1 MSNDLMSIVE
11 EFIDNCSSNNL
22 KLLEKVSTFLK
33 EKNIVLSEQ
42 EIEILIMHSE
52 KLAKNLNSIIRHNRE
67 AIDKNEIFNIT
78 NDYNSLI
85 ILESYCNLKGL
96 TNDNCLEKTTC
107 QKLLTLKEEQNLFAR
122 FHSGDNEAK
131 ITLIN
136 YNKRLVHFVA
146 NKYIN
151 LGVEIDDLVQ
161 EGMEGLLKAINYYD
175 YKRGFKFSTY
185 AMYWIKQTILKSIQS
200 YGRLIKVPVSQAN
213 KLIEYNK
220 AKFKLG
226 NTLGYNP
233 SRQELASYMNVS
245 VEEIKKYEKLSY
257 NVISLDKNFS
267 EDDEEST
274 LKDVIADPIN
284 HFAEL
289 EKEMIHE
296 KIIVSLR
303 DLLSEKSF
311 LVVALRNGF
320 DDENPKTL
328 EEVGVIFGVS
338 RERIRQIEIKAL
350 HLIKKDATIMSALTK
365 MDYKGK
371 PRKSTKNI
379 FQLLNGFSVNAI
391 VKAVNSLN
399 IEEQKIIHDRFGKN
413 LNETNEVSDNI
424 LITIYNTILPKLERI
439 MGFKLIKEDTLILP
453 NKFKS
458 LPELFSNYSE
468 EQIREGIA
476 SLNIRQQQLLK
487 NRYGESLTENR
498 PITFK
503 DKNTIYSNII
513 PKIKAYLKEKYEK
526 KGEYKFKIP
535 KEIILTKQVES
546 KLLEVINADYF
557 EPIIEKYDIY
567 SAIVIAFSYG
577 HISNQFLDFKTI
589 ASLLDTTPEHI
600 KAILSN
606 YLNNIDKI
614 SIEGKVLQ
622 KKRRD

>member
-1 MSNDLMSIVE
+1 MSNDLMSTIGK
-11 EFIDNCSSNNL
+11 FIDNCPSNNL
-22 KLLEKVSTFLK
+22 KLLEKISTFLK
-33 EKNIVLSEQ
+33 EKSIVLREQ

-52 KLAKNLNSIIRHNRE
+52 KLARNLDLIIKHNKE
-67 AIDKNEIFNIT
+67 AIEKNEIFNIT

-96 TNDNCLEKTTC
+96 TNDNCLEKTTS
-107 QKLLTLKEEQNLFAR
+107 QKLLTLEEEQNLFAR
-122 FHSGDNEAK
+122 FHNGDNEAK

-136 YNKRLVHFVA
+136 YNKRLIYFVA
-146 NKYIN
+146 KKYIN
-151 LGVEIDDLVQ
+151 LGVEMDDLVQ

-200 YGRLIKVPVSQAN
+200 YSRLIKVPIGQAN
-213 KLIEYNK
+213 KLLEYNK
-220 AKFKLG
+220 ANFKLG

-233 SRQELASYMNVS
+233 SRQELADYMNVS
-245 VEEIKKYEKLSY
+245 IEEIKKYEKLSY
-257 NVISLDKNFS
+257 SIISLDKNFG
-267 EDDEEST
+267 EDEGLT
-274 LKDVIADPIN
+274 LKDVIADPVN
-284 HFAEL
+284 PFMEL
-289 EKEMIHE
+289 EEKMIHE

-311 LVVALRNGF
+311 LVVALRNGLYN
-320 DDENPKTL
+320 ENPKTL
-328 EEVGVIFGVS
+328 EEVGAIFGVS

-350 HLIKKDATIMSALTK
+350 HLIKKDATIISALTK
-365 MDYKGK
+365 TDYKGK
-371 PRKSTKNI
+371 PQKSTKSI

-391 VKAVNSLN
+391 VKAINSLD

-413 LNETNEVSDNI
+413 LDETNEVSDNV
-424 LITIYNTILPKLERI
+424 LITIYNVILPKLERI

-453 NKFKS
+453 SKFKS

-476 SLNIRQQQLLK
+476 ALNIRQQQLLK

-498 PITFK
+498 PITLK

-513 PKIKAYLKEKYEK
+513 PKIKAYLKKKYEK
-526 KGEYKFKIP
+526 KEEHKFKIP
-535 KEIILTKQVES
+535 EEIILTKQVES
-546 KLLEVINADYF
+546 KLLEVINTDYF

-577 HISNQFLDFKTI
+577 HLGNQFLDFKTI
-589 ASLLDTTPEHI
+589 ASLLNTTPEHI
-600 KAILSN
+600 KAILN
-606 YLNNIDKI
+606 IYLNNIDKI
-614 SIEGKVLQ
+614 NIEGKALQ